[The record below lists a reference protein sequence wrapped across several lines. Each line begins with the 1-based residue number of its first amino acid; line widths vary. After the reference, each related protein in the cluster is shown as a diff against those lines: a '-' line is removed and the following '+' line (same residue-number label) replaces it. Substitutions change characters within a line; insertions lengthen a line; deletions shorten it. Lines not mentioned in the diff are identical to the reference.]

1 MNILLVGTKG
11 PLPAPKLDS
20 WATFP
25 MGEGKEY
32 QVFFSPL
39 ERRGSLRSIG
49 KRGSFLTT
57 GLD

>member
-25 MGEGKEY
+25 MREGKEY
-32 QVFFSPL
+32 QVFFSLL
-39 ERRGSLRSIG
+39 ERKGPMRSIG
-49 KRGSFLTT
+49 KRGSILTT
-57 GLD
+57 RLD